1 MDYAYF
7 LKGSEDAFD
16 DEKKERIRSDL
27 ASIVLH
33 NPGLAEK
40 VAEEYGKKLNIE
52 KQALAGFFQEKYH
65 SSVYLC
71 RWENKEEKSK
81 NQKSPWPNQE
91 NKSRNQKTAIKTLND
106 EKKVLASAAD
116 FYQYFRN
123 LKIWHERG
131 DYQAVEKADTHVI
144 HLRRFNSFI
153 TSTRIFYRT
162 ESNEAQIVHNYGSD
176 IKKPLARTVV
186 VPAYSIK
193 SIMGIAESKQSQ
205 EHIFIKTLFETKD
218 ELHEIANVF
227 SFIYDVSLEN
237 INITTPATPDR
248 KKILQGVVAIACKND
263 VCNIG
268 CHFMDNTAGQIYYLA
283 PVQNNKES

>member
-1 MDYAYF
+1 MVNPDELKKIIASFTGKELSDSDIMDYAYF

-16 DEKKERIRSDL
+16 DEKRERIRSDL

-52 KQALAGFFQEKYH
+52 KQALAGLFQDKYN

-71 RWENKEEKSK
+71 RWKGQENIPKNQKLKSWQEENSSK
-81 NQKSPWPNQE
+81 NQKA
-91 NKSRNQKTAIKTLND
+91 AIKMLND

-123 LKIWHERG
+123 LKTWHERG
-131 DYQAVEKADTHVI
+131 DYLAVEKADTHVI
-144 HLRRFNSFI
+144 HLRRFDSFI

-162 ESNEAQIVHNYGSD
+162 ESNEAQIVHNYGSE
-176 IKKPLARTVV
+176 IKKPLVSTVM
-186 VPAYSIK
+186 VPVYSIK
-193 SIMGIAESKQSQ
+193 SIMGIAESKNEQ
-205 EHIFIKTLFETKD
+205 ERTFIKTLFETKD

-227 SFIYDVSLEN
+227 SFVYDVSLEN
-237 INITTPATPDR
+237 I
-248 KKILQGVVAIACKND
+248 
-263 VCNIG
+263 
-268 CHFMDNTAGQIYYLA
+268 Y
-283 PVQNNKES
+283 